1 MPVLWPSD
9 QPKEIAYRP
18 TIEYLSAAIPSGAA
32 TMRGMTRLT
41 PIAGGSPEHI
51 AHGQA
56 SRSFAFEWTL
66 LWPSLHSITTWEPPK
81 ETFLGTG
88 KTDDSGRLP
97 LIRLG
102 GGLWNSR

>member
-18 TIEYLSAAIPSGAA
+18 TIEYLFAETPSGAA

-41 PIAGGSPEHI
+41 PIAGGSPAHI
-51 AHGQA
+51 AQGHA
-56 SRSFAFEWTL
+56 SRSLAFEWTL
-66 LWPSLHSITTWEPPK
+66 LWPSLQSMATSEPPK

-88 KTDDSGRLP
+88 KTDG
-97 LIRLG
+97 
-102 GGLWNSR
+102 

>member
-18 TIEYLSAAIPSGAA
+18 TIEYLSAAIPADAA
-32 TMRGMTRLT
+32 TISGMTRLT
-41 PIAGGSPEHI
+41 PMAGGSPAHM

-56 SRSFAFEWTL
+56 SRSLAFEWTL
-66 LWPSLHSITTWEPPK
+66 LWPSLHSMATCEPPK

-88 KTDDSGRLP
+88 KT
-97 LIRLG
+97 G
-102 GGLWNSR
+102 G